1 MTMPDLPLQR
11 GLDLTLQGGDVLTPT
26 GLERGG
32 EIAIAAGVIQAP
44 PARAAGRD
52 GGRVIDLSGYLVLP
66 GIIDPHGDGFER
78 HLAPR
83 RGAMKQMVEGVVATE
98 AELAA
103 NGMTTAV
110 LAQFYSWE
118 GGLRSPEYA
127 GQVFEAVAQVRADLV
142 TDLLPQLR
150 FETHMLEDYAGLA
163 EKIAKWGLSY
173 IVFNDHLPHERLAD
187 GRKPPRL
194 TGQALKAG
202 RNPDKHFEML
212 LQMHQRSAE
221 VPAALEALCAQL
233 RAAGLRIGSHD
244 DQTAADR
251 ATWRTRGAEISE
263 FPETQEAAEAAR
275 AGGDH
280 IILGAPNVVRGGSHK
295 GNASAL
301 DLIAMGLC
309 DALASDYHYPSPR
322 RAALMLARSG
332 LLDLPAAWGLVSSG
346 PARLLGLADRGD
358 FTPGKRA
365 DLVILDKQSERVAA
379 TLSGGRVS
387 YMSGE
392 IAARFMA

>member
-1 MTMPDLPLQR
+1 MPMTMLE
-11 GLDLTLQGGDVLTPT
+11 LTLQGADVLTPA
-26 GLERGG
+26 GLDQAGEISLSGG
-32 EIAIAAGVIQAP
+32 EITAMSC
-44 PARAAGRD
+44 GR
-52 GGRVIDLSGYLVLP
+52 RVDLTGYLVLP

-83 RGAMKQMVEGVVATE
+83 RGAMKQMAEGVVATE

-103 NGMTTAV
+103 NGITTAV

-118 GGLRSPEYA
+118 GGLRSPDYA
-127 GQVFEAVAQVRADLV
+127 DQVFKAVAEVRADLV

-150 FETHMLEDYAGLA
+150 FETHMLDEYAALP
-163 EKIAKWGLSY
+163 ELIAKWGLSY
-173 IVFNDHLPHERLAD
+173 IVFNDHLPHDRLAQ
-187 GRKPPRL
+187 GKKPPRL

-202 RNPDKHFEML
+202 RNPDRHFEML
-212 LQMHQRSAE
+212 LEMHGRSAE
-221 VPAALEALCAQL
+221 VPAALDALCTQL
-233 RAAGLRIGSHD
+233 RSAGLRIGSHD

-251 ATWRTRGAEISE
+251 ATWRARGAEISE
-263 FPETQEAAEAAR
+263 FPETLEAAEAAR

-322 RAALMLARSG
+322 RAALMLARAG
-332 LLDLPAAWGLVSSG
+332 LLDLSAAWGLVSSG
-346 PARLLGLADRGD
+346 PAGLLGLADRGD
-358 FTPGKRA
+358 FAPGKRA
-365 DLVILDKQSERVAA
+365 DMVILDKASERVAA

-392 IAARFMA
+392 IATRFMG